1 MSMNLLSCIGA
12 AEESSS
18 IPWQRALF
26 CCLHSCVQ
34 SKMHRSS
41 IYFSRVCRTIDL
53 SFLRGESVQ
62 HTVWSV
68 FVTGGRCYKLA
79 VKGSSC
85 CFLQWFYD
93 FSKKIHIRK
102 RGTSFNNEPYSAR
115 GCCSHTHTHLHNSQ
129 EKRKEGKPKGRA
141 IVSVSLEG
149 SSGPL
154 PAADRKSHIVTHS
167 PQTKRYLGFPEG
179 NLRAQDTGSPRG
191 AQASASISAGTI
203 EPEYHSAQVRDTGP
217 PCMVHKVIR

>member
-1 MSMNLLSCIGA
+1 MVAVINSLS
-12 AEESSS
+12 
-18 IPWQRALF
+18 
-26 CCLHSCVQ
+26 
-34 SKMHRSS
+34 K
-41 IYFSRVCRTIDL
+41 DL
-53 SFLRGESVQ
+53 
-62 HTVWSV
+62 
-68 FVTGGRCYKLA
+68 LA
-79 VKGSSC
+79 VFFS
-85 CFLQWFYD
+85 D
-93 FSKKIHIRK
+93 FMTLAK
-102 RGTSFNNEPYSAR
+102 RYISGKEGQVSTMSLILPEVAA
-115 GCCSHTHTHLHNSQ
+115 HTHTHLHNSQ